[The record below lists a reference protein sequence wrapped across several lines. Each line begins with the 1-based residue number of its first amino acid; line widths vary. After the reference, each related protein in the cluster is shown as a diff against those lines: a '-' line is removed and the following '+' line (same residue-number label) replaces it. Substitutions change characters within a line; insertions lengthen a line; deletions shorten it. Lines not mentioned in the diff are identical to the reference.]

1 MRNFVFSCLRGDNTH
16 MKAAFTFG
24 FVAVA
29 CLLCV
34 APAVAQT
41 DMGGEWAIT
50 FTTPQGP
57 QEFTMYVVQ
66 EGPRLS
72 GRLSSEYG
80 EFPLKGTL
88 DGSNFT
94 ITWSLPDGGRILEVT
109 FAGKVEGDSMTGTAK
124 LGTRGTGQL
133 SGTRTGQ

>member
-1 MRNFVFSCLRGDNTH
+1 MR
-16 MKAAFTFG
+16 AAFI
-24 FVAVA
+24 VLA
-29 CLLCV
+29 CLLSI
-34 APAVAQT
+34 APAFAQT
-41 DMGGEWAIT
+41 DIGGEWAIS

-72 GRLSSEYG
+72 GRLSNEYG

-94 ITWSLPDGGRILEVT
+94 ITWSLPDGGRVLEIT

>member
-1 MRNFVFSCLRGDNTH
+1 
-16 MKAAFTFG
+16 MKARLLSALLAG
-24 FVAVA
+24 LLSIVLVA
-29 CLLCV
+29 
-34 APAVAQT
+34 APTSMA
-41 DMGGEWAIT
+41 GEWAIT

-124 LGTRGTGQL
+124 LGTRGTGQ
-133 SGTRTGQ
+133 